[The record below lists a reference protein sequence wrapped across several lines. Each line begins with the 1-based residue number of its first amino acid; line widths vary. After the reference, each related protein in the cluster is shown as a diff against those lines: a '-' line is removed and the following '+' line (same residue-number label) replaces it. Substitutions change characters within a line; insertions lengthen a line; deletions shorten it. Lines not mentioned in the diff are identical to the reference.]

1 MIARTLLLGLGNE
14 RQAVESNERWNI
26 YKTVTGPYLE
36 DVTNLIDSMM
46 NEDLPTARP
55 MIEEVID
62 TMTKCINRLNSM
74 ASSGIPAEGGS

>member
-26 YKTVTGPYLE
+26 FKIETGPYLE

-46 NEDLPTARP
+46 NEDSPIARP
-55 MIEEVID
+55 NIEEVID
-62 TMTKCINRLNSM
+62 TITKCINRLMGSP
-74 ASSGIPAEGGS
+74 GIPTEGRS